1 MNAATGWL
9 KPRQLARMT
18 SPVSPEL
25 LGRLLDEHGGAL
37 VLYASQWT
45 ETPDDCVQEAMVE
58 LVRQPVLPHSPVAW
72 LFRVVRNR
80 AISQSRA
87 AQRRKKHERH
97 AAALL
102 PAWSQPA
109 EEPPFSD
116 KELAAAI
123 NMLLP
128 EHREVLVARVW
139 GGLGFEEIGHLIGAA
154 TSSAHRRYEAALAN
168 MRQMLRGGQ
177 GQAASSQAQ
186 SRVRE

>member
-1 MNAATGWL
+1 M
-9 KPRQLARMT
+9 
-18 SPVSPEL
+18 PEL

-45 ETPDDCVQEAMVE
+45 ETPDDCVQEALIE
-58 LVRQPVLPHSPVAW
+58 LVKQPILPHSPVAW

-80 AISQSRA
+80 AISQARA
-87 AQRRKKHERH
+87 AGRRKKHERH

-109 EEPPFSD
+109 EEPPFSEQ
-116 KELAAAI
+116 ELAAAI
-123 NMLLP
+123 DMLLP

-139 GGLGFEEIGHLIGAA
+139 GGLGFEEIAELVGAA

-168 MRQMLRGGQ
+168 LRQVLRASVQRRAATGQ
-177 GQAASSQAQ
+177 HFPNA
-186 SRVRE
+186 RK

>member
-1 MNAATGWL
+1 MVNPG
-9 KPRQLARMT
+9 M
-18 SPVSPEL
+18 PEL

-45 ETPDDCVQEAMVE
+45 ETPDDCVQEALIE
-58 LVRQPVLPHSPVAW
+58 LVKQPVLPHSPVAW

-87 AQRRKKHERH
+87 AGRRKKHERH

-116 KELAAAI
+116 QELAAAI
-123 NMLLP
+123 DMLLP

-139 GGLGFEEIGHLIGAA
+139 GGLGFEEIAELVGAA

-168 MRQMLRGGQ
+168 LRQVLG
-177 GQAASSQAQ
+177 AAVHRRSAAN
-186 SRVRE
+186 RHFPNRRN

>member
-1 MNAATGWL
+1 MVNPG
-9 KPRQLARMT
+9 M
-18 SPVSPEL
+18 PEL

-45 ETPDDCVQEAMVE
+45 ETPDDCVQEALIE
-58 LVRQPVLPHSPVAW
+58 LVKQPILPHSPVAW

-80 AISQSRA
+80 AISQARA
-87 AQRRKKHERH
+87 AGRRKKHERH

-109 EEPPFSD
+109 EEPPFTE

-123 NMLLP
+123 DMLLP

-139 GGLGFEEIGHLIGAA
+139 GGLGFEEIAELIGAA

-168 MRQMLRGGQ
+168 LRQVLG
-177 GQAASSQAQ
+177 AAVQRRSA
-186 SRVRE
+186 SRQHFPNTRK

>member
-1 MNAATGWL
+1 MI
-9 KPRQLARMT
+9 

-37 VLYASQWT
+37 VLYAAQWT
-45 ETPDDCVQEAMVE
+45 ETPDDCVQEALVE
-58 LVRQPVLPHSPVAW
+58 LVKQPVLPRSPVAW

-80 AISQSRA
+80 AISQARA
-87 AQRRKKHERH
+87 AGRRKKHERH

-123 NMLLP
+123 DMLLP

-139 GGLGFEEIGHLIGAA
+139 GGLGFEEIAELIGAA

-168 MRQMLRGGQ
+168 LRQVLGAAAQRRAGLSHNFPHLRK
-177 GQAASSQAQ
+177 
-186 SRVRE
+186 

>member
-1 MNAATGWL
+1 MI
-9 KPRQLARMT
+9 

-37 VLYASQWT
+37 VLYAAQWT
-45 ETPDDCVQEAMVE
+45 ATPDDCVQEALVE

-80 AISQSRA
+80 AISQARA
-87 AQRRKKHERH
+87 AGRRKKHEAR

-102 PAWSQPA
+102 PSWSQA
-109 EEPPFSD
+109 ADEPPFSGE
-116 KELAAAI
+116 ELAAAVD
-123 NMLLP
+123 MLIP

-139 GGLGFEEIGHLIGAA
+139 GGLGFEEIADLIGAA

-168 MRQMLRGGQ
+168 LRQVLGV
-177 GQAASSQAQ
+177 AAQRRAAGRQNQ
-186 SRVRE
+186 SHFRKRTGS